1 MSVDFPRAW
10 QIAKSIPPS
19 QHDPRCSFAQTDGAV
34 LCDCDVLMKHPETLD
49 DVLQTEKQQWS
60 DDLVADL
67 VREWNKA
74 AKSGTLPKVI

>member
-1 MSVDFPRAW
+1 
-10 QIAKSIPPS
+10 
-19 QHDPRCSFAQTDGAV
+19 
-34 LCDCDVLMKHPETLD
+34 MKHPETLD